1 MDEEGLKLL
10 QDLSDV
16 SEDARKHVEQL
27 QALAEAETLGEQ
39 WSSQVTRCQ
48 THISDALKRLSY
60 LMFELEIMVEEE
72 DRFAHQPAL
81 LMSTLGMY
89 AFASASYASIAS
101 RGVQTRC
108 SHR

>member
-1 MDEEGLKLL
+1 MDEDGLKLL

-16 SEDARKHVEQL
+16 SADARERVLQL

-48 THISDALKRLSY
+48 TQISDALKRMNY

-72 DRFAHQPAL
+72 DRC
-81 LMSTLGMY
+81 
-89 AFASASYASIAS
+89 
-101 RGVQTRC
+101 V
-108 SHR
+108 